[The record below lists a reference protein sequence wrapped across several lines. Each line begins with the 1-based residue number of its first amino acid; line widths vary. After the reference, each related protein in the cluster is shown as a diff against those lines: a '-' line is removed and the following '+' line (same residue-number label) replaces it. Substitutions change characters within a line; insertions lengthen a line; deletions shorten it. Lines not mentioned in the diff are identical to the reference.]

1 MRPIHAS
8 FLVLAVA
15 LAAVAGHALAPAGAN
30 AAALPGAGT
39 AYAAAA
45 AGAAL
50 PQAVDGQPLP
60 SLAPMIDRV
69 TPAVVNINT
78 KTRVRVRD
86 PFFDFLNMPNVP
98 RERVQQSLGS
108 GVIVDAAKGYVL
120 TNNHVVQGADDID
133 VTLHDERTLKA
144 RVIGSDPDTDLTVL
158 QIPAERLEAVPMAAS
173 KNLRVGDFVV
183 AIGNPFGLG
192 QTVTSGIVSAL
203 ERTGLGRGY
212 QNFIQTDASINPGN
226 SGGALVNLRGEL
238 VGINSMIFSPSGGNV
253 GIGFAIPTDL
263 AAEVMRQLV
272 AYGEVKRG
280 VLGIDTQDI
289 TAELARMLALD
300 RVRGAVVTRVR
311 AGSPAAEADLR
322 PGDVVTGVNGKTITS
337 RQDLHNV
344 EGLSP
349 VGSVLNLAV
358 RRDGK
363 PLTVAVTLRA
373 AQVAT
378 ARGVDLDPR
387 LAGVQLADLADNQR
401 RRGLS
406 GGIAVKNVDRDSRA
420 WASGLRP
427 GDILVGVNQ
436 RDIED
441 TDDLAGTLARQPRQL
456 LLTVVRGQSAFYL
469 LLQ

>member
-1 MRPIHAS
+1 MRPSLVSLIVATVA
-8 FLVLAVA
+8 VLAASGVQA
-15 LAAVAGHALAPAGAN
+15 S
-30 AAALPGAGT
+30 
-39 AYAAAA
+39 
-45 AGAAL
+45 L
-50 PQAVDGQPLP
+50 PQSVEGQPLP

-78 KTRVRVRD
+78 KTRVQVRD
-86 PFFDFLNMPNVP
+86 PFFDFFNMPNVP

-144 RVIGSDPDTDLTVL
+144 KVIGSDPDTDLTVL

-173 KNLRVGDFVV
+173 RNLRVGDFVV

-203 ERTGLGRGY
+203 ERTGVGRGY
-212 QNFIQTDASINPGN
+212 QSFIQTDAAINPGN

-253 GIGFAIPTDL
+253 GIGFAIPSDL

-272 AYGEVKRG
+272 AFGEVKRG
-280 VLGIDTQDI
+280 ALGIDTQDI
-289 TAELARMLALD
+289 TPELLRMLALD
-300 RVRGAVVTRVR
+300 TARGAVVTRVR
-311 AGSPAAEADLR
+311 NGSPAAEAGLR
-322 PGDVVTGVNGKTITS
+322 PGDVVTSVNGKTIAS
-337 RQDLHNV
+337 RQDLHNI

-349 VGSVLNLAV
+349 IGSVLTLGV
-358 RRDGK
+358 RRDGQ
-363 PLTVAVTLRA
+363 PLTMAVALKA
-373 AQVAT
+373 AQVNT
-378 ARGVDLDPR
+378 ARGADLDPR
-387 LAGVQLADLADNQR
+387 LAGVQLADLAANQR
-401 RRGLS
+401 RRGLA
-406 GGIAVKNVDRDSRA
+406 GGIAVKNVAQDSRA
-420 WASGLRP
+420 WSSGLRP
-427 GDILVGVNQ
+427 GDIIVGVNQ
-436 RDIED
+436 RDVED
-441 TDDLAGTLARQPRQL
+441 TDNLADALARRPRQL